1 MRCLT
6 HRLALAALLLG
17 GLPSAGW
24 AADPAT
30 PPQLT
35 LQDSAAEEVRQDLTF
50 ARLQIISEAADA
62 NAAMQDAN
70 RKLNVVLKQLKQ
82 YPALEVHNDGY
93 TTQPRYQRDQSIR
106 SWQVTAGIQIKTRDS
121 SQLTQAI
128 AQLGTQASLSALWF
142 GLAPETQQKTEQALL
157 QQAIGN
163 LQNKASAAA
172 HAAGFSR
179 TELRELNIGETPAPG
194 PRPFLARSAMP
205 MSEGAV
211 GPDIE
216 AGSQR
221 VEVNVSASLWL
232 YK

>member
-1 MRCLT
+1 MRLT

-17 GLPSAGW
+17 NLPAGW
-24 AADPAT
+24 AAEPVT

-35 LQDSAAEEVRQDLTF
+35 LQASASEEVRQDLAF
-50 ARLQIISEAADA
+50 ARLQIISEGTDA
-62 NAAMQDAN
+62 NTVMQDAN
-70 RKLNVVLKQLKQ
+70 RKLNAVLKQLKQ

-106 SWQVTAGIQIKTRDS
+106 GWQVTAGVQIKTRDS
-121 SQLTQAI
+121 AQLTQAI
-128 AQLGTQASLSALWF
+128 AQLGTQASLNGLWF
-142 GLAPETQQKTEQALL
+142 DLATETRKKVEKTLL

-163 LQNKASAAA
+163 LQDKATLAAQ
-172 HAAGFSR
+172 AAGFKR
-179 TELRELNIGETPAPG
+179 TELRELNIGETAAPG
-194 PRPFLARSAMP
+194 PRPFLARSAMA
-205 MSEGAV
+205 MSEAAA

-221 VEVNVSASLWL
+221 VEVTVSASLWL